1 VNSAPKAPRWIE
13 PLLLVALLSTTA
25 ALFWQTLDYP
35 FLRWDDGIY
44 VTQRPTM
51 RQVAYGEAGAITR
64 LLTPGEALDRRFWE
78 FYPLRDLS
86 YALDAVRAG
95 GLDSAAPFRQT
106 NLAIHLLNL
115 LLVFVLGRRLGL
127 GPLPAAAASCFFGVH
142 PLVVEPVAWIS
153 ARKELLYTA
162 LALVSLV
169 VWLRPRRGALAAGGF
184 TIASIGAMASKGPGV
199 IVVPIAAWLRRRNL
213 SKPEKRLL
221 LALAIVAAAWVAL
234 ALEIGRRNGVVV
246 HQSALFPESIWR
258 AVGAPIH
265 AASQILFPV
274 ALSPSYVPWP
284 ERAWLDPYCWA
295 GVLLA
300 VLLFLVRRRAVASTS
315 EWTLLG
321 CFLLA
326 LLPTSGIVPV
336 AQLRADRFL
345 YLALAFAAL
354 LLGHLLRRGVEGRRW
369 LWAAPLLV
377 LPLLAW
383 QSRSYARVWR
393 SEVTL
398 WKHVLRQE
406 PDHPLANGSLA
417 AHALAQG
424 RFDVAKPLLDRTLRL
439 DPESAVAWSNLGRY
453 WLHEGGG
460 KPDRRRLAAAERAFR
475 RAARLDPRFPA
486 PRVELARIA
495 ARRGDR
501 AAAQRLL
508 REALSLPRCPPEA
521 ATLLGDLLWRGGRKR
536 EAREVVQAYC
546 RERPGLQRCSQWLT
560 EHHLATTR

>member
-1 VNSAPKAPRWIE
+1 VNSTPNVPRWIE
-13 PLLLVALLSTTA
+13 PLLLVFLLSATA

-44 VTQRPTM
+44 VTQRPAI
-51 RQVAYGEAGAITR
+51 RQIAHGETDAVTR
-64 LLTPGEALDRRFWE
+64 LLTPREALERRFWE

-86 YALDAVRAG
+86 YALDAVHSG
-95 GLDSAAPFRQT
+95 GLESAAAFRQT
-106 NLAIHLLNL
+106 NLALHLLNV

-127 GPLPAAAASCFFGVH
+127 GALPAAAASCFFGVH
-142 PLVVEPVAWIS
+142 PLSVEPVAWIA

-162 LALVSLV
+162 LALVALV
-169 VWLRPRRGALAAGGF
+169 IWLRPRRGPLTAGGF
-184 TIASIGAMASKGPGV
+184 TVASVGAMASKGPGV
-199 IVVPIAAWLRRRNL
+199 IALPVAAWIRRRDL
-213 SKPEKRLL
+213 GRPEKLL
-221 LALAIVAAAWVAL
+221 LLVLTVVAAAWVAL

-246 HQSALFPESIWR
+246 HGHGLFPESIWR
-258 AVGAPIH
+258 AVGAPVH
-265 AASQILFPV
+265 AASQMLFPL
-274 ALSPSYVPWP
+274 ALSPSYMPWP

-300 VLLFLVRRRAVASTS
+300 VLLFMVRRRAVASTP

-326 LLPTSGIVPV
+326 LLPTSGVVPV

-354 LLGHLLRRGVEGRRW
+354 ALCHLLQRAVATRRW
-369 LWAAPLLV
+369 LWAVPLLV

-383 QSRSYARVWR
+383 QSRRYAGIWR

-406 PDHPLANGSLA
+406 PDHPMANGSLA
-417 AHALAQG
+417 AHALEQG
-424 RFDVAKPLLDRTLRL
+424 RFEVAKPLLDRTLRL

-453 WLHEGGG
+453 WLHVRGDH
-460 KPDRRRLAAAERAFR
+460 PDRQRLDAARRAFR
-475 RAARLDPRFPA
+475 RAARLDPRFPS

-495 ARRGDR
+495 ARRGER
-501 AAAQRLL
+501 AAAVRLL
-508 REALSLPRCPPEA
+508 REALSLPRCPPGA
-521 ATLLGDLLWRGGRKR
+521 ATLLGDLLWQGGRER
-536 EAREVVQAYC
+536 EARGVVEPYC
-546 RERPGLQRCSQWLT
+546 RERPGLRVCAEWLAG
-560 EHHLATTR
+560 HRLRSP